1 MENELQFFQNV
12 PGRFSI
18 GTVDANL
25 KANAKKKKEKKIALS
40 KLFATNDYF
49 DNLKS

>member
-25 KANAKKKKEKKIALS
+25 KKLHQ
-40 KLFATNDYF
+40 LFATNDYYY
-49 DNLKS
+49 